1 MSKIDSHKMNE
12 EALKLFRALIDQS
25 NDSIEVVDPDTGS
38 FLDANE
44 NAWRELGY
52 TREEFLKLTPFEIDP
67 AISHSAFQNIMDEA
81 KLKGFVIFESV
92 HKRKD
97 GTEFPVEINLKF
109 IQLDKSYVVTVVRN
123 ITERKLAENTLTT
136 SETRYR
142 RLFETAKDGILILN
156 AVTGKII
163 DVNPFLIE
171 KLGYSREQFIEKEIW
186 EIGFFKDIVANYDMF
201 IELQKKEYVRYD
213 DLPLKTAYG
222 HRIDVEFVSNVY
234 SVDHHKVIQCN
245 IRDITERKLA
255 EEALKVS
262 EEKFRLVFNK
272 SRDAI
277 FIHHINGN
285 FIDVNQMACESLEY
299 SHEELLKMGP
309 ADIDDPENAKNV
321 NERTLQVSNK
331 KFHYFETTQVSK
343 SGKFIYVEVNS
354 VLIDYFGEP
363 AILSIARDI
372 SERKK
377 LSEELERNMDIQKV
391 INILLKLALDDIPL
405 KDLFS
410 KALELIVSIPWLAVE
425 KKGAIFLTNENG
437 VLDMQAAFGLNKDVL
452 DACKTVTSGKCIC
465 GLVLSTKMPVYTAEL
480 DDRHDIN
487 YPGMD
492 DHGHYCVPIMFS
504 GEVLGVI
511 NTYLAKGHSFSIL
524 EIDFLKGVA
533 NALASI
539 IVRRKAENEL
549 RILNEKLETRVIERT
564 EELAK
569 VNKQLKK
576 ELTQR
581 EIVELELSKNVKFLS
596 LLIETIPNPIFYKDT
611 KGVFIDCNKAFAELL
626 SKPKK
631 EIMGKTVHDLFP
643 KEIANVYSEKDDELI
658 NNPGVQ
664 IYESR
669 TNLNDKN
676 FKDIITYKA
685 TFTDTDGSV
694 AGLVGVIIGIARAK
708 LVEEEI
714 KANLEKE
721 KELNLLKS
729 RFIAVVSHEF
739 RTPLAGIQSSIQL
752 LERYGHKWDDTKKQD
767 IYHDIYKSIRYT
779 NMLLDDVSLIGKD
792 ESGKVTF
799 TPSLSKIE
807 EICLRSIESVKA
819 IHQDAAS
826 INFSIIPESILAI
839 IDESLLR
846 HILNNILSNSVKY
859 SVPGSIVDFTVRIES
874 GNIVFTVSDYGIG
887 IPENDLEHIYETFH
901 RASNVDT
908 IKGTGLGLAIVKRCV
923 ELHEG
928 TIKIESKLNIGTTI
942 TVKIPYIEKKSDIA

>member
-1 MSKIDSHKMNE
+1 MSKIDSHAMNE

-25 NDSIEVVDPDTGS
+25 NDSIEVVDPNTGS

-44 NAWRELGY
+44 NAWKELGY
-52 TREEFLKLTPFEIDP
+52 NREEFLKLTPFEIDP
-67 AISHSAFQNIMDEA
+67 AISPSAFQDIMDEA

-109 IQLDKSYVVTVVRN
+109 IQLDKSYVITVVRN

-156 AVTGKII
+156 AETGKII
-163 DVNPFLIE
+163 DVNQFLIE

-186 EIGFFKDIVANYDMF
+186 EIGLFKDIVANYDKF

-222 HRIDVEFVSNVY
+222 HQIDVEFVSNVY

-262 EEKFRLVFNK
+262 EEKFRSVFDK

-331 KFHYFETTQVSK
+331 KSHYFETTQVSK

-437 VLDMQAAFGLNKDVL
+437 VLDMQAAFGLSNEIVKI
-452 DACKTVTSGKCIC
+452 CKHVPSGKCIC
-465 GLVLSTKMPVYTAEL
+465 GLAFLTKKFVYTAEL
-480 DDRHDIN
+480 DHRHDVS

-492 DHGHYCVPIMFS
+492 NHGHYCVPIMFS
-504 GEVLGVI
+504 DKVLGVI
-511 NTYLAKGHSFSIL
+511 NTYLAKGHCSAKL
-524 EIDFLKGVA
+524 EIDFLRGVA

-539 IVRRKAENEL
+539 IMRRKAESGL

-564 EELAK
+564 EELKKSEERYEFLVKTSLNGFWVSDAEGHILEVNDAYCSMTGYSREKLLTMRIADLEVLESEEINREHIQK
-569 VNKQLKK
+569 VKLHGWDRFESKHRCANGKIIDV
-576 ELTQR
+576 
-581 EIVELELSKNVKFLS
+581 EISV
-596 LLIETIPNPIFYKDT
+596 
-611 KGVFIDCNKAFAELL
+611 VFISTQKILL
-626 SKPKK
+626 TFLN
-631 EIMGKTVHDLFP
+631 EI
-643 KEIANVYSEKDDELI
+643 
-658 NNPGVQ
+658 
-664 IYESR
+664 
-669 TNLNDKN
+669 
-676 FKDIITYKA
+676 
-685 TFTDTDGSV
+685 TDRKYLEV
-694 AGLVGVIIGIARAK
+694 
-708 LVEEEI
+708 EI
-714 KANLEKE
+714 KNNLEKE
-721 KELNLLKS
+721 KELNMLKS

-739 RTPLAGIQSSIQL
+739 RTPLAGIQSGIQL
-752 LERYGHKWDDTKKQD
+752 LERYGYKWDDTKKQD
-767 IYHDIYKSIRYT
+767 IYNDIYKSIRYT

-799 TPSLSKIE
+799 NPSLSKIE
-807 EICLRSIESVKA
+807 EICLLSIEGVKA
-819 IHQDAAS
+819 IHEDAAS
-826 INFSIIPESILAI
+826 INFSIVPESISSFA
-839 IDESLLR
+839 DESLLR

-859 SVPGSIVDFTVRIES
+859 SAPGSIVDFTVRIAS
-874 GNIVFTVSDYGIG
+874 GNIVFTVSDHGIG
-887 IPENDLEHIYETFH
+887 IPENDLEHIFETFH

-908 IKGTGLGLAIVKRCV
+908 IKGTGLGLSIVKRCV